1 MIVLHVRIRNT
12 RDPYSLRSLTIS
24 LVNASAPLCLWKYT
38 LTTYKRNRFKV
49 GRTSARNVSNDQR
62 NEINRAQS
70 SYLVKSRGRMM
81 VLPGRHRV
89 GTYARVGAG
98 KINGQDFAVARRR
111 AYRVCR
117 SVWAR
122 HNFVPR
128 VRSGRRGQR
137 GSGTRRGKRRQGVA
151 SDVDRRRFL
160 METAT
165 RIGRRISRPSRWRRC
180 IRGWLQPRTA
190 GRVGIVRAA
199 ILLHLYIRQLWLTFL
214 HSNDSVDFERITAVP
229 RISIVAFARLLFIEE
244 KDRANWNLW
253 NMLQLSNFQNVRE
266 TTLEEFSDII
276 LSNII

>member
-1 MIVLHVRIRNT
+1 
-12 RDPYSLRSLTIS
+12 
-24 LVNASAPLCLWKYT
+24 
-38 LTTYKRNRFKV
+38 
-49 GRTSARNVSNDQR
+49 
-62 NEINRAQS
+62 
-70 SYLVKSRGRMM
+70 M

-122 HNFVPR
+122 HNLVPR

-165 RIGRRISRPSRWRRC
+165 RIGRCISGPSCWRRC

-214 HSNDSVDFERITAVP
+214 HSNDSVA
-229 RISIVAFARLLFIEE
+229 L
-244 KDRANWNLW
+244 RANNRGPAHFYRRICTPSFYWGKRPRKLEFVKHATIEQFSRCAGN
-253 NMLQLSNFQNVRE
+253 NVRK
-266 TTLEEFSDII
+266 I
-276 LSNII
+276 